1 MCCWSLGSTSLT
13 RAAHSVAAAGRCL
26 PPLNTWS
33 RPQLEADDDLEDL
46 DDLDDQLEADDD
58 RLSSASGSLIHP
70 ILNVQMLSD
79 HCSIT
84 FTSILIFFNT

>member
-1 MCCWSLGSTSLT
+1 M
-13 RAAHSVAAAGRCL
+13 

-33 RPQLEADDDLEDL
+33 RPQLEADDDLEDLDDLDDQLEADDDLEDL

-79 HCSIT
+79 H
-84 FTSILIFFNT
+84 

>member
-1 MCCWSLGSTSLT
+1 M
-13 RAAHSVAAAGRCL
+13 

-79 HCSIT
+79 H
-84 FTSILIFFNT
+84 